1 MIHVKRVFGSPE
13 QRQILL
19 ARAGLIL
26 ADFRKGFAG
35 SVHIGPSEG

>member
-1 MIHVKRVFGSPE
+1 MIDVKRVFGSFEP
-13 QRQILL
+13 RQIRL

-26 ADFRKGFAG
+26 TDFRKGSAG